1 MNQAI
6 VDPEQLR
13 RFAANLK
20 IFSEEL
26 QQRATALSSQ
36 MNQLEQT
43 WRDQQQKK
51 FAAEF
56 NEQLRQLNRLI
67 ESTREHVPYLLRKA
81 EQAEQYLRG

>member
-26 QQRATALSSQ
+26 QQRATGLSSQ

>member
-13 RFAANLK
+13 RFAANLR

-43 WRDQQQKK
+43 WRDQQQQK
-51 FAAEF
+51 FADEF
-56 NEQLRQLNRLI
+56 SEQLRQLNRLVA
-67 ESTREHVPYLLRKA
+67 STREHVPYLLKKA